1 MAKKA
6 SLSSVQAVSSD
17 KNQPAGEVVAS
28 GEERSGSA
36 DSSASQLRKIEIGGR
51 GRISRLD
58 VPVPPAGQGGVVIIR
73 GQNDHGKSTAL
84 SCVDSLI
91 NGGSGPSLR
100 RGEVQGYTN
109 GLGVNVKVGARITR
123 KGKLEVTGF
132 VGAES
137 ITKFVDPGIK
147 DQDAA
152 DAERLRNLL
161 RLANAKISG
170 DAWAERF
177 GQEVRELVKDDPV
190 ATSTA
195 IVKHLQA
202 KARESEA
209 ERDRREGAATAL
221 GSRVKAAEAELAAAG
236 VELTASGVAA
246 ESAVASLPAGQDLAA
261 AVKAHELAIAEK
273 LKAERAVENRKAAAE
288 EAKRAAEELKAEEG
302 KALGTLDKAE
312 AAFVTA
318 EKELAERNK
327 SLENLRKMLEEET
340 AKQLA
345 ATTAWKAAKQTRDT
359 IADHHATLNKLREKV
374 ASGAVEVDL
383 TELNAA
389 VAKVEKA
396 AKIKTA
402 IEQKAAIEKLRKD
415 AAAERESAKKSSE
428 QAAKYRQSAEDVDL
442 VLADAIKGIACGVRI
457 SNGRLWA
464 KNSEG
469 VEVYVSELSPG
480 RRTTIAIEIAASS
493 ASGGEMGVL
502 EQEAWESLDPLNQE
516 YVIRRMI
523 EKGIVLVTAERDAGE
538 LRAECIT
545 EPAKELASG
554 WSVRESVGVKSGG
567 IVDNAEWVYTEMTRA
582 GKSVAIIDE
591 NVDEEVL
598 IEGF

>member
-6 SLSSVQAVSSD
+6 SVSSD

-28 GEERSGSA
+28 GEEKSISATSA
-36 DSSASQLRKIEIGGR
+36 DHSTSQSRKIEIGGR
-51 GRISRLD
+51 GRISRLE
-58 VPVPPAGQGGVVIIR
+58 VPVPPAGQGGVVIVR
-73 GQNDHGKSTAL
+73 GRNDHGKSTVL
-84 SCVDSLI
+84 NCVDSLI

-147 DQDAA
+147 DQEAA
-152 DAERLRNLL
+152 DAERLRSLL

-170 DAWAERF
+170 DAWAEKF
-177 GQEVRELVKDDPV
+177 GSEVRELVKDDPV

-195 IVKHLQA
+195 IVKFLQA

-221 GSRVKAAEAELAAAG
+221 EARFKAAEAELAAAG
-236 VELTASGVAA
+236 VVGI
-246 ESAVASLPAGQDLAA
+246 AVDGRDGGEGGADSLPAGHDLLSAT
-261 AVKAHELAIAEK
+261 KSHELAIAEK
-273 LKAERAVENRKAAAE
+273 LKAERAVENKKAAAE

-312 AAFVTA
+312 AAVVAA
-318 EKELAERNK
+318 EYDLHERSKAIDELQRL
-327 SLENLRKMLEEET
+327 LEQEVAKRDAAIVAWNS
-340 AKQLA
+340 AKQS
-345 ATTAWKAAKQTRDT
+345 RDT
-359 IADHHATLNKLREKV
+359 IAAHHATLNKLREKV
-374 ASGAVEVDL
+374 ASGAAEVDL
-383 TELNAA
+383 SELNAA
-389 VAKVEKA
+389 IAKVEKA
-396 AKIKTA
+396 AKLKAA
-402 IEQKAAIEKLRKD
+402 IEQKAAVEKLRKD

-428 QAAKYRQSAEDVDL
+428 QAAQYRQSAEDVDL
-442 VLADAIKGIACGVRI
+442 VLANAIKDIACGVRI

-480 RRTTIAIEIAASS
+480 KRTTLAIEIAASS

-502 EQEAWESLDPLNQE
+502 EQEAWESLDPVNQE

-523 EKGIVLVTAERDAGE
+523 EKGIVLVTAECDEGE
-538 LRAECIT
+538 LRAECIA

-554 WSVRESVGVKSGG
+554 WSVRESVEMR
-567 IVDNAEWVYTEMTRA
+567 AEQQ
-582 GKSVAIIDE
+582 S
-591 NVDEEVL
+591 EEVL

>member
-6 SLSSVQAVSSD
+6 SVSSD

-28 GEERSGSA
+28 GEQSA
-36 DSSASQLRKIEIGGR
+36 GVDASDSSTSQSRKIEIGGR
-51 GRISRLD
+51 GRISRLE
-58 VPVPPAGQGGVVIIR
+58 VPVPPAGQGGVVIVR
-73 GQNDHGKSTAL
+73 GRNDHGKSTVL
-84 SCVDSLI
+84 ECVDALI

-147 DQDAA
+147 DQEAA
-152 DAERLRNLL
+152 DAERLRSLL

-170 DAWAERF
+170 DAWADKF
-177 GQEVRELVKDDPV
+177 GSEVRELVKDDPV

-209 ERDRREGAATAL
+209 ERDRREGAAAAL
-221 GSRVKAAEAELAAAG
+221 EARVKAAEAELAAAG
-236 VELTASGVAA
+236 VVGVGVDGGKSGEGGEGGVT
-246 ESAVASLPAGQDLAA
+246 SLPAGQDLQSAT
-261 AVKAHELAIAEK
+261 KSHELAIAEK
-273 LKAERAVENRKAAAE
+273 LKAERAVENKRAAAE

-312 AAFVTA
+312 AAVVAA
-318 EKELAERNK
+318 EYDLHERSK
-327 SLENLRKMLEEET
+327 AIDNLRRMLEEET
-340 AKQLA
+340 AKRDA
-345 ATTAWKAAKQTRDT
+345 AIVAWNSAKQARDT
-359 IADHHATLNKLREKV
+359 IAAHHATLNKLREKV
-374 ASGAVEVDL
+374 SSGAAEVDL

-389 VAKVEKA
+389 IAKVEKA

-402 IEQKAAIEKLRKD
+402 IEQKAAVEKLRKD
-415 AAAERESAKKSSE
+415 AVAERESAKKSSE

-442 VLADAIKGIACGVRI
+442 VLADAIKDIACGVRI

-480 RRTTIAIEIAASS
+480 KRTTLAIEIAASS

-502 EQEAWESLDPLNQE
+502 EQEAWESLDPVNQE
-516 YVIRRMI
+516 YVVRRMI
-523 EKGIVLVTAERDAGE
+523 EKGIVLVTAECDEGE

-554 WSVRESVGVKSGG
+554 WSVREGVEMR
-567 IVDNAEWVYTEMTRA
+567 AEQQ
-582 GKSVAIIDE
+582 S
-591 NVDEEVL
+591 EEVL